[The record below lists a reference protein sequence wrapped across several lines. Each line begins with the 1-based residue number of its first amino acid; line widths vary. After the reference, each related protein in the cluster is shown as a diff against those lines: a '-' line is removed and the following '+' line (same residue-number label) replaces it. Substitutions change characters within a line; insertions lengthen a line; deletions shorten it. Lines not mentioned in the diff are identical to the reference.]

1 MSVQIAVRLP
11 DGLAIALDGLVE
23 PQGPFMTKADAI
35 RSAIEQLVDRE
46 ERRRIGEAIA
56 EGYRLI
62 PETDEEIAEA
72 TAASIRSI
80 EEEPW
85 EKWW

>member
-11 DGLAIALDGLVE
+11 DELAAVLEGLVE
-23 PQGPFMTKADAI
+23 PRGPFMTKADAV
-35 RSAIEQLVDRE
+35 RSAIEELVDRE

-56 EGYRLI
+56 EGYRRI
-62 PETDEEIAEA
+62 PQTDEEQEWA
-72 TAASIRSI
+72 TRGAIESIN
-80 EEEPW
+80 EEPW